1 MKRDLKSFMKRHLL
15 WTFDRGSF
23 QWDILCLV
31 ILAFLFLIPRHW
43 FHDVPDFMQV
53 SATEST
59 TKVVDKNGVVIFTVK
74 LPEPCIFDTDNT
86 REKARALLEESLG
99 KPVGDGSHMQPIRNW
114 TGRLIAYAIWKEK

>member
-1 MKRDLKSFMKRHLL
+1 MKRHLL

-59 TKVVDKNGVVIFTVK
+59 SKTVDRNGVAIFTVK
-74 LPEPCIFDTDNT
+74 LEEPCFFDTDNT
-86 REKARALLEESLG
+86 REKARLMLEQSLG
-99 KPVGDGSHMQPIRNW
+99 KPVGKNSRIQPIRNW